1 MSGVLPQTAMFLAA
15 GLGTRMKPLTELT
28 PKPLIKVG
36 GKALIDWPMDQLAA
50 AGVPRAVVN
59 AHHHAPQMIAH
70 MKGRQ
75 NPVVTI
81 SDETAQLLDTG
92 GGLVKALPLLGN
104 APFFV
109 FGCDTVTL
117 DGPTPALERLAR
129 KWNSDE
135 LDVLML
141 VHPME
146 TAHGFDSAGDFF
158 VDTEGHLTR
167 RGIATRAP
175 YAYTGIQIIHPRIL
189 AGEKAVPFSMNK
201 LWDKAIA
208 ARRMKGV
215 VHDGVWI
222 HVGTPDAVEK
232 TDALLR
238 AR

>member
-1 MSGVLPQTAMFLAA
+1 MSGALPQTAMFLAA
-15 GLGTRMKPLTELT
+15 GLGTRMKPLTEHT

-36 GKALIDWPMDQLAA
+36 GKALIDWPLDQLAA

-59 AHHHAPQMIAH
+59 VHHLAPQMTAH
-70 MKGRQ
+70 LKTRHS
-75 NPVVTI
+75 PTVTI

-92 GGLVKALPLLGN
+92 GGLVKALPLLGGE
-104 APFFV
+104 PVFV

-117 DGPTPALERLAR
+117 GGATPALTRLADQ
-129 KWNSDE
+129 WNSDE

-158 VDTEGHLTR
+158 VDAEGHLTR
-167 RGIATRAP
+167 RGAAARAP

-208 ARRMKGV
+208 ARRLKGV
-215 VHDGVWI
+215 VHDGAWF

-238 AR
+238 AQ